1 PESYNCVAPGDCQ
14 DPGDGSGNY
23 WSYSSCMTACPIPE
37 TYDCDAVTGCYDPG
51 TGQGLY
57 TSLTGCQANCNTTSI
72 NSEDL
77 ANFNIFPNP
86 VSDVLNIKSDK
97 EIIKVEISDILGKI
111 ILSEINPKNSI
122 NVKRLQKGIY
132 SIKITF
138 KDENSIIQK
147 IIK

>member
-1 PESYNCVAPGDCQ
+1 
-14 DPGDGSGNY
+14 
-23 WSYSSCMTACPIPE
+23 M
-37 TYDCDAVTGCYDPG
+37 
-51 TGQGLY
+51 
-57 TSLTGCQANCNTTSI
+57 
-72 NSEDL
+72 
-77 ANFNIFPNP
+77 
-86 VSDVLNIKSDK
+86 LNIKSDK
-97 EIIKVEISDILGKI
+97 EILIVEISDILGKI